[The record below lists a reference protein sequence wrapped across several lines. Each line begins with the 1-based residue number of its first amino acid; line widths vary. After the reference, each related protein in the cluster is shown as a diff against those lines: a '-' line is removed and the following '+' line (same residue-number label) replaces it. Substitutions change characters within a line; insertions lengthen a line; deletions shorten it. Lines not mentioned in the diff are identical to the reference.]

1 MFLISVSCNTET
13 RQTIF
18 KNMCLLCV
26 QTSVHVEGRGQLA
39 EPMLD
44 ARINLKLLSL
54 GSRHLNPL
62 SRPIN
67 PLFGDLL

>member
-1 MFLISVSCNTET
+1 
-13 RQTIF
+13 
-18 KNMCLLCV
+18 MCLLCV